1 MLPDAP
7 EKGGISAFGCIPAK
21 AEISES
27 AWSES
32 AQTFARDC
40 LQECS
45 QHHDV
50 CGSGANILPTRVIE
64 VGNIGDERF
73 QLYETQEN
81 TTGQYTALS
90 YCWGTDQPLKLTST
104 NIENMKS
111 GLMQLSQL
119 PQTLADAVHV
129 TRSLG
134 IQYLWVD
141 ALCIIQDC
149 VEDWERQSEQMSTI
163 YEKAHLVIA
172 ASSSS
177 SATHGFLNHRKQQ
190 QTYHMRLPDRYGTN
204 ISVAARASLE
214 TGFHNSD
221 IYKEADPL
229 AKRAWAFQEQH
240 MSTRCLIFSADE
252 LQWVCK
258 TKMACECGMTATPP
272 LCYPLLLAY
281 CDDVNDPATQQQQGG
296 DKKELTGS
304 SSSEDRLL
312 ALQDVW
318 RRAVSEYSSRSLT
331 RAGDKL
337 PAFSGLA
344 SRFGAGM
351 GSRYVAGLWEDNIIQ
366 DLAWT
371 RLSSLDDL
379 LTRAPLPTEYRAP
392 SFSWASIDDR
402 VWYPFADYSQKGR
415 WTSCCSISD
424 TTAVVP
430 GHNPFGRVSD
440 AWVTIQGPVARGFM
454 EPDDTFLKF
463 YSDDRKISLH
473 LGLDCAV
480 TEFSYAAQ
488 GGDDKGRS
496 VRRYRSPQPSGEIPG
511 DDDTYLHVVEPG
523 RANEGMHL
531 ELAQASVW
539 VLHLGRW
546 AKDKGESQSVDIA
559 HDYYVVLGK
568 SPRDPQKYE
577 KIGVCNNFSEEPL
590 AKHTVAFTTRTITI
604 L

>member
-1 MLPDAP
+1 M
-7 EKGGISAFGCIPAK
+7 
-21 AEISES
+21 
-27 AWSES
+27 
-32 AQTFARDC
+32 
-40 LQECS
+40 
-45 QHHDV
+45 
-50 CGSGANILPTRVIE
+50 IE

-73 QLYETQEN
+73 RLYETQEN

-90 YCWGTDQPLKLTST
+90 YCWGTDQPLKLTSA

-111 GLMQLSQL
+111 GLMRLSQL
-119 PQTLADAVHV
+119 PQSLADAVHV

-177 SATHGFLNHRKQQ
+177 SATQGFLNHRKQQ

-221 IYKEADPL
+221 IHKEADPL

-240 MSTRCLIFSADE
+240 MSTRCLIFSAEE

-281 CDDVNDPATQQQQGG
+281 CDDDNDPATQQQQGG
-296 DKKELTGS
+296 DKKKLTGS
-304 SSSEDRLL
+304 SSSEGRLL

-318 RRAVSEYSSRSLT
+318 RKAVSEYSSRSLT

-371 RLSSLDDL
+371 RMSSLDDL
-379 LTRAPLPTEYRAP
+379 LTPEPLPTEYRAP

-402 VWYPFADYSQKGR
+402 VWYPFSNHNQKGR

-424 TTAVVP
+424 AAAVVP

-440 AWVTIQGPVARGFM
+440 AWVTIQGPMVRGFT
-454 EPDDTFLKF
+454 EPNYKDLNFC
-463 YSDDRKISLH
+463 SDNREINLH
-473 LGLDCAV
+473 LDLDCPV
-480 TEFSYAAQ
+480 IEFSYVAQ
-488 GGDDKGRS
+488 GDDDTGRS
-496 VRRYRSPQPSGEIPG
+496 MRRSRSPQPSGESAG
-511 DDDTYLHVVEPG
+511 DDDTSLHVVESG
-523 RANEGMHL
+523 QEHEEMRLN
-531 ELAQASVW
+531 LAQTSVW
-539 VLHLGRW
+539 LLHLGRW
-546 AKDKGESQSVDIA
+546 ATEKAGGQASESGD
-559 HDYYVVLGK
+559 DYYLVLGK
-568 SPRDPQKYE
+568 SPRDPRRYE
-577 KIGVCNNFSEEPL
+577 RIGFCRYILNDEPL
-590 AKHTVAFTTRTITI
+590 ASHTVGFTTRTITI